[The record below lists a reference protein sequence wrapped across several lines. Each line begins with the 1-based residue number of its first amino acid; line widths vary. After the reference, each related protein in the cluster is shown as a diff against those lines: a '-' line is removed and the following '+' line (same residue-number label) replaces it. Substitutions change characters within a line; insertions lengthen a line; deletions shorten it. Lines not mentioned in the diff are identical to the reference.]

1 MGRVSKAARGKHR
14 WIGVRGD
21 MIFKSRE
28 ELKQIIST
36 ILENCEW
43 KLYDIKFIDSKCFF
57 IIKVQLENYEK
68 ILNLINLHDSFETLT
83 SSGKINLIRERIF

>member
-21 MIFKSRE
+21 MIYRSRE
-28 ELKQIIST
+28 ELKQIVFK

-43 KLYDIKFIDSKCFF
+43 KLYDVKFTDRKCFF

-68 ILNLINLHDSFETLT
+68 ILNLINSDDSFETLT

>member
-21 MIFKSRE
+21 MIYKSRE
-28 ELKQIIST
+28 ELKQIVSQ

-43 KLYDIKFIDSKCFF
+43 KLYDIKFIDSKCVF

-68 ILNLINLHDSFETLT
+68 ILNLVNLHDSFETLT

>member
-1 MGRVSKAARGKHR
+1 MGRISKAARGKHR

-21 MIFKSRE
+21 MIYKSRG
-28 ELKQIIST
+28 ELKQIISN

-43 KLYDIKFIDSKCFF
+43 KLYDIKFIDSICFF
-57 IIKVQLENYEK
+57 IIKAQLEDYEK
-68 ILNLINLHDSFETLT
+68 ILNLINSHDSFETLT